1 MLSLV
6 IIVIIL
12 ALSFD
17 FINGFHDTANAI
29 ATSVSTRVLSPR
41 AAILMAA
48 GLNIIGAVTSQK
60 VAATISNGIINEK
73 HITDENGMLYIVIA
87 ALAAAIIWDLFTWYI
102 GIPSS
107 SSHALLGGLMGASVA
122 YIGSMVVLK
131 WYEAPKQGHMFYEAK
146 GILMKVIIPL
156 FSSPIIGFVL
166 GFVVMKFLYFALQ
179 KLSQRAVNKWF
190 SKLQIISAA
199 FMAFSHG
206 GNDAQKSMGIIT
218 IALVSVDMNNG
229 QQTPILPVI
238 IACAIAMGLG
248 TSIGGW
254 KIIKTMG
261 VNMIRLQPING
272 FAAETGAA
280 ILIETMTRFGAP
292 VSTTHIIST
301 SIMGVGASKRL
312 TAVRWALAK
321 NIVWAWVLTIPVTAG
336 IGALIILLIKLIV

>member
-6 IIVIIL
+6 IIVIVL

-41 AAILMAA
+41 LAILMAA
-48 GLNIIGAVTSQK
+48 VLNVVGALTSQK
-60 VAATISNGIINEK
+60 VAATISQGIINDK
-73 HITDENGMLYIVIA
+73 LITDKYGVLYIVIA
-87 ALAAAIIWDLFTWYI
+87 ALAAAVIWDLVTWYFA
-102 GIPSS
+102 IPSS
-107 SSHALLGGLMGASVA
+107 SSHALLGGLMGSSVA
-122 YIGSMVVLK
+122 YMGSLVILK
-131 WYEAPKQGHMFYEAK
+131 WYEKPKPGHMFFEAK

-156 FSSPIIGFVL
+156 FTSPILGFVL
-166 GFVVMKFLYFALQ
+166 GFIVMKLLYFVLQ
-179 KLSQRAVNKWF
+179 KLSQKVVNRWF
-190 SKLQIISAA
+190 SKLQIISAG
-199 FMAFSHG
+199 FMAFAHG

-218 IALVSVDMNNG
+218 IALVSIGWNNG
-229 QQTPILPVI
+229 QSTPILPVI
-238 IACAIAMGLG
+238 IACALAMGLG
-248 TSIGGW
+248 TSVGGW

-280 ILIETMTRFGAP
+280 VLIETMTRLGAP

-312 TAVRWALAK
+312 SAVRWALAK
-321 NIVWAWVLTIPVTAG
+321 NIVGAWILTIPVCAL
-336 IGALIILLIKLIV
+336 IGAIVIFAIKLFV